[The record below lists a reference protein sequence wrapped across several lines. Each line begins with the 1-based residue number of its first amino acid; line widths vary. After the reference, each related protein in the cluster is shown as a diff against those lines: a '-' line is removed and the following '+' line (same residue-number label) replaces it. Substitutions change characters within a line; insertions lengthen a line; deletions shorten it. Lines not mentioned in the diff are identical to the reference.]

1 MALKNKKIGIIAGKN
16 KLSTHY
22 VELFLSNSNCIDLS
36 QSKEKVDLVVV
47 IGGDGKML
55 HAIHEYMHL
64 NVPFYGIKTG
74 TLGFLMN
81 NLEDGILDKAAILEK
96 LDNSKELDIYPLE
109 MEVTDIN
116 DEKFNAVAINEVY
129 LLRQTYQ
136 TAKIEISINDKVKLH
151 NLVSDGVMVAT
162 PAGSTA
168 YNLSAGGPI
177 LPIGANLLALT
188 PISPFRPRRWHG
200 ALLDYKS
207 EVVFNIIDPRH
218 RSVSAVADFY
228 EVRDV
233 KSVKVK
239 ASFESPV
246 KLLFDRDQS
255 FEDRISKEQFYVD

>member
-1 MALKNKKIGIIAGKN
+1 MSLKDKKIGVIAGKN
-16 KLSTHY
+16 KLSIHY
-22 VELFLSNSNCIDLS
+22 ADLLLSNSHCIDLA
-36 QSKEKVDLVVV
+36 QSKEKVDLIVV

-55 HAIHEYMHL
+55 HTIHEYMHL
-64 NVPFYGIKTG
+64 KALFYGIKTG
-74 TLGFLMN
+74 TIGFLMN
-81 NLEDGILDKAAILEK
+81 NLEEGSLNKDTILDKLS
-96 LDNSKELDIYPLE
+96 NSKELDIYPLE

-116 DEKFNAVAINEVY
+116 GKKFSAVAINEVY

-207 EVVFNIIDPRH
+207 EVLFNVIDPKH
-218 RSVSAVADFY
+218 RPVSAVADFY

-233 KSVKVK
+233 KSVKIRALFK
-239 ASFESPV
+239 KRI
-246 KLLFDRDQS
+246 KLLFDKDQS
-255 FEDRISKEQFYVD
+255 FEDRISKEQFFVD